1 MKKAVLIINLGSP
14 EKPTIFSV
22 WKFLKE
28 FLNDG
33 RVIDIPSVIRFFLVN
48 FIIIPLRVRNSTKEY
63 KKLWKL
69 FGSSPLIH
77 YTDKLTS
84 KLNEKSGDLYDYYY
98 AMRYQQPS
106 IKSVLNNIYDKNYDE
121 IIILPLYPQYASA
134 STGSTIEECYN
145 VMKTWWNSPKIK
157 IINQFFDDDG
167 YINCCVQNAKK
178 INYKKYD
185 HILFSYH
192 GLPERHVDKTY
203 TNKTLCQDNDC
214 EYGVTDK
221 NKFCYKAT
229 VYETTKLIADKLNL
243 DKSKY
248 EVTFQSRLTNKWL
261 DPFTDKV
268 LEELPL
274 NNHKKVLVFS
284 PAFTADCLETII
296 EIGDEYQEL
305 FVEAGGEILDYVPSL
320 NYSDK
325 WAESIIDIANLG
337 DNNV

>member
-84 KLNEKSGDLYDYYY
+84 KLNEKSGDLYDYHY

-221 NKFCYKAT
+221 NKFCYKAMC
-229 VYETTKLIADKLNL
+229 YETSDLIAKKLSLNKK
-243 DKSKY
+243 DY
-248 EVTFQSRLTNKWL
+248 TVTFQSRLDDKWL
-261 DPFTDKV
+261 KPYTDKIMIDLIKLKKDKV
-268 LEELPL
+268 L
-274 NNHKKVLVFS
+274 VLS
-284 PAFTADCLETII
+284 PAFVSDCLETLI
-296 EIGDEYQEL
+296 EISNENREE
-305 FVEAGGEILDYVPSL
+305 FIEKGGKDLKLVPSL
-320 NYSDK
+320 NDDDL
-325 WAESIIDIANLG
+325 WVNTIINMV
-337 DNNV
+337 DNA